1 MTNNPG
7 IIPKIQRT
15 WKLRKRLYHRMLDTD
30 AALTLGTALLVGVGA
45 GFGAV
50 IFRRL
55 IESIHDFS
63 FSSVPSWFGLD
74 FPLHLILMPA
84 LGCLLYTSD
93 AGNGN
98 VLYGIEVQ

>member
-55 IESIHDFS
+55 IESIHDFFLQQCS
-63 FSSVPSWFGLD
+63 ILVRVGFPASSD
-74 FPLHLILMPA
+74 FNAGPGRTDRWSPGILFCP
-84 LGCLLYTSD
+84 
-93 AGNGN
+93 
-98 VLYGIEVQ
+98 